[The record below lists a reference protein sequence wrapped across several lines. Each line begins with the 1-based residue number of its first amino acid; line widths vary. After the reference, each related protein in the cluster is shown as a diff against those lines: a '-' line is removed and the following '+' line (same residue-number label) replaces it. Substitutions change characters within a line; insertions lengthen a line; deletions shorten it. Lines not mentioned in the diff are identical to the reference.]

1 MEYRKLGS
9 TGIEVSRIALGCGNF
24 GGIGSSPAFFGQGES
39 EDEAFALMDAAW
51 EMGVTLFDTAD
62 AYGGGRSERAI
73 GRWLARRGPEVR
85 DRIVLSTKVFHSVE
99 GDPRDRGLAPD
110 RVRRQIEGS
119 LERLGVDRLD
129 LYLIHEPDPETPV
142 GDTLEA
148 LDDLARA
155 GKVRAVGTSNV
166 DAAQL
171 EESLRAS
178 DERGVVRFDW
188 VQNSYSLLERDDE
201 GAVLGLCAEHG
212 LGYTPFSPL
221 AGGWLTGKYRR
232 HEAYPEGSR
241 MTLRPEP
248 YHGLEDDRTY
258 AGLDALAAEAEGRGT
273 DMATLSLAWV
283 LSHPLVTAAVVG
295 PRRPEHLEPAR
306 RAVGLSLGE
315 AERDKL
321 GALFA

>member
-1 MEYRKLGS
+1 MDYRTLGS

-39 EDEAFALMDAAW
+39 EDEAFAIMEAAW
-51 EMGVTLFDTAD
+51 ELGVTLFDTAD

-99 GDPRDRGLAPD
+99 GDPSDRGLAPD
-110 RVRRQIEGS
+110 RIRRQIEGS
-119 LERLGVDRLD
+119 LERLGVERVD

-148 LDDLARA
+148 LDGLVRA

-166 DAAQL
+166 GATQL
-171 EESLRAS
+171 EESLQAS
-178 DERGVVRFDW
+178 EERGLVRFDW

-201 GAVLGLCAEHG
+201 DGVLGLCAQHG

-232 HEAYPEGSR
+232 DEAYPEGSR

-248 YHGLEDDRTY
+248 YRGLEEERTY
-258 AGLDALAAEAEGRGT
+258 AGLDGLSAAAEERGV

-295 PRRPEHLEPAR
+295 PRRPAHLEPAR
-306 RAVGLSLGE
+306 RALDLALME
-315 AERDKL
+315 ADREEL